1 MKFRVPIQGTG
12 TEYPVVVLEG
22 LCNEDLAKG
31 VHYSAEW
38 INQLKAILG

>member
-1 MKFRVPIQGTG
+1 VKFRVPIQGTG
-12 TEYPVVVLEG
+12 AEYPVVVSEG